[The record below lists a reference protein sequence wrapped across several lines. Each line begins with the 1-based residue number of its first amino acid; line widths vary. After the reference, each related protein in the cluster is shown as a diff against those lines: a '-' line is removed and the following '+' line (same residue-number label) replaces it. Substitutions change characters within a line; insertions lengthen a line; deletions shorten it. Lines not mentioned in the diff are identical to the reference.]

1 MSSAPVSLTTPAP
14 LKIEAFNIL
23 VATAGDDESTGA
35 VRAAALLARRMGG
48 DVEVLTVITPFPNA
62 APTGLMMVTAAEAD
76 EESRKAAMQR
86 VRAQLKEV
94 RGAAGWPVHAA
105 VGWPMDAI
113 VAAARRWHA
122 SLVVMGIGEH
132 SAKAR
137 LFGSE
142 TAVGVAKHTATPIL
156 AIPPGFAHAPVN
168 AFAAIDFTPSSID
181 AARLAARLM
190 PPTGSVTL
198 VHASLF
204 ARPSTEVGSVM
215 DLYASGARDRLA
227 SIAEQIANETHR
239 RIKTLLADDKV
250 ADVMIS
256 VADGENGDL
265 IALGSQERGLIDR
278 LLIGSVRTRVLRHT
292 VCPVLIVPQ
301 HAEPSE

>member
-14 LKIEAFNIL
+14 RKVEAFNIL

-35 VRAAALLARRMGG
+35 VRAASLLARRMGG
-48 DVEVLTVITPFPNA
+48 DVEVLTVVTPFPSA
-62 APTGLMMVTAAEAD
+62 LPTGLMMATAAEAD
-76 EESRKAAMQR
+76 EESRKMAIER
-86 VRAQLKEV
+86 VHAQLKDI
-94 RGAAGWPVHAA
+94 RGAARWPVHAA
-105 VGWPMDAI
+105 VGWPVDSI
-113 VAAARRWHA
+113 VEAARRWHA

-142 TAVGVAKHTATPIL
+142 TAIGVAKHTGTPIL
-156 AIPPGFAHAPVN
+156 AIPAGFMRAPMN

-198 VHASLF
+198 IHASIF
-204 ARPSTEVGSVM
+204 AKPSTEVGSVM
-215 DLYASGARDRLA
+215 DLYATGARDRLA
-227 SIAEQIANETHR
+227 AIAEQLTHETHR
-239 RIKTLLADDKV
+239 RVKTLLADDKV
-250 ADVMIS
+250 ANVLMS
-256 VADGENGDL
+256 VADGQKADL

-278 LLIGSVRTRVLRHT
+278 VLLGSVRTRVLRNT
-292 VCPVLIVPQ
+292 VCPVLIVP
-301 HAEPSE
+301 HVETAE